1 MYLKV
6 IKVRGTK
13 IDTQTTKKNYRTQR
27 DLYTHENNMVTHMK
41 KKKKQLLSHHL
52 EGFSIEKGKEGGR
65 KGEDPVT

>member
-41 KKKKQLLSHHL
+41 KKK
-52 EGFSIEKGKEGGR
+52 ETT
-65 KGEDPVT
+65 PVTPLRRIQH